1 MNLPLIDIVPRMRRM
16 VSRPEAIRPV
26 MAIAALCGVVEGLA
40 LAAMLPA
47 ISSLAS
53 GEPVWGLGVDGWLWV
68 FAALAVVSFAVNY
81 WQSQRAYGVALDF
94 LRSIHRLIGD
104 QVARQPLGWFAR
116 PLAGRLSRMV
126 SRELMQAGEIY
137 AHMFGPMI
145 SHLSAAVV
153 VVVAAWLW
161 SPLLGLILTLA
172 APVFVVITLI
182 STAFM
187 RRGRAGHEPEEVN
200 LANRIVEYAQCQGAL
215 RSCGRSDDFVPLHDA
230 LGRTLRAQRR
240 AQWIESVGML
250 LSGMVTQ
257 GVIVALIAVTGTLA
271 VTGSLQPIPALA
283 FIGLALRFTSTLST
297 ITESAMSLESR
308 RPLIDAI
315 DEVLTAAPLPEPA
328 SPGTLS
334 EPGSIALD
342 RVTFAY
348 APGGEPVLRDVS
360 LSVPAGSMVALV
372 GPSGSGKTTIARLV
386 SRFYDADGG
395 TVRVGGLPVTEQ
407 TGEQLMAQLSMVFQD
422 VYLFDDSLEAN
433 VAVGREDA
441 SPGEVREAADL
452 AGVTEIAERLPDGWA
467 SRVGEGGR
475 ALSGGERQR
484 VAIARALLKRSP
496 IVLLDE
502 ATSALDVEN
511 EANVIAAI
519 ERLRAQA
526 TILVIAHRL
535 DTIAAA
541 DRIVALDDDGTVEA
555 QGTHEELLAAGG
567 TYARFW
573 DRLHRAQGW
582 RLEASGTRIDGDA

>member
-1 MNLPLIDIVPRMRRM
+1 MNLPLIDIVPRIERM

-26 MAIAALCGVVEGLA
+26 MLIAALCGIVEGLA

-53 GEPVWGLGVDGWLWV
+53 GQPVWGLAVGGWLAV
-68 FAALAVVSFAVNY
+68 LAVLAAVSFGVNY
-81 WQSQRAYGVALDF
+81 WQSQRSYGVALDF
-94 LRSIHRLIGD
+94 LYSIHRLIGD
-104 QVARQPLGWFAR
+104 RVSRQPLGWFAR

-126 SRELMQAGEIY
+126 STELMQAGEIY
-137 AHMFGPMI
+137 AHMFGPLV
-145 SHLSAAVV
+145 SRSSAAAV

-161 SPLLGLILTLA
+161 NPLLGLILTVA
-172 APVFVVITLI
+172 APVFVLITLI

-187 RRGRAGHEPEEVN
+187 RRGRAVHEPQEVN

-215 RSCGRSDDFVPLHDA
+215 RSCGRSDDFVPLNEA
-230 LGRTLRAQRR
+230 LENTYRAKLR

-257 GVIVALIAVTGTLA
+257 GVVVALIGVTGTLA

-283 FIGLALRFTSTLST
+283 FIGLALRFTSTLSA

-308 RPLIDAI
+308 RPLLDAL
-315 DEVLTAAPLPEPA
+315 DEVLTAEPLPEPA
-328 SPGTLS
+328 EAQPLPAPGTVEL
-334 EPGSIALD
+334 
-342 RVTFAY
+342 RNVTFGY
-348 APGGEPVLRDVS
+348 APGAEPVLTKVS

-386 SRFYDADGG
+386 SRFYDADSG
-395 TVRVGGLPVTEQ
+395 TVLVGGLPVTGQ
-407 TGEQLMAQLSMVFQD
+407 TSEQLMGQLSMVFQD
-422 VYLFDDSLEAN
+422 VYLFDDTLEAN
-433 VAVGREDA
+433 VAVGREGA
-441 SPGEVREAADL
+441 SRAEIRQAADL
-452 AGVTEIAERLPDGWA
+452 AGVTEIAERLPGGWEA
-467 SRVGEGGR
+467 QVGEGGR

-484 VAIARALLKRSP
+484 VAIARALLKESP

-502 ATSALDVEN
+502 ATSALDIEN
-511 EANVIAAI
+511 EANIVAAI
-519 ERLRAQA
+519 EQLRRQA
-526 TILVIAHRL
+526 TILIVAHRL

-541 DRIVALDDDGTVEA
+541 DQIVALDEQGGVEA

-573 DRLHRAQGW
+573 DRLHQAQGW
-582 RLEASGTRIDGDA
+582 QLTASGREG